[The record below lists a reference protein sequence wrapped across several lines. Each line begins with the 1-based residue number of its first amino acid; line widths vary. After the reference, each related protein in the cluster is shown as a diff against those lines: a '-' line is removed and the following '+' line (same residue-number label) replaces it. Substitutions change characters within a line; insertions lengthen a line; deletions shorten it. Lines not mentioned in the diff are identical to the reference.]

1 MAVNVGNELKKF
13 FALKGIRQDE
23 IAEKLDVSQQFVS
36 KLLSSNAS
44 FGKQTAAKW
53 SDVFGLNPA
62 WLRTGEGNMLLEGE
76 GETNDDAT
84 ANAWD
89 VIQAGSEAFST
100 MLFKM
105 VEQGKLYPAS
115 IVMAKEN
122 EIYKLNREIGKLT
135 LELEQA
141 KQEIEQLKNGG
152 QSNGE

>member
-1 MAVNVGNELKKF
+1 
-13 FALKGIRQDE
+13 
-23 IAEKLDVSQQFVS
+23 
-36 KLLSSNAS
+36 
-44 FGKQTAAKW
+44 
-53 SDVFGLNPA
+53 
-62 WLRTGEGNMLLEGE
+62 MLLEGE

>member
-1 MAVNVGNELKKF
+1 MAVNVGDELKKF

-23 IAEKLDVSQQFVS
+23 IAEKLDVRQQFVS

-53 SDVFGLNPA
+53 SEEFGLNPA
-62 WLRTGEGNMLLEGE
+62 WLRTGEGEMLLGE
-76 GETNDDAT
+76 SAKDEDTP

-115 IVMAKEN
+115 IVMAKDN

>member
-1 MAVNVGNELKKF
+1 MAVNVGNDLKKF

-53 SDVFGLNPA
+53 SDVFGRNPA

-76 GETNDDAT
+76 TNDDAP
-84 ANAWD
+84 ANALD